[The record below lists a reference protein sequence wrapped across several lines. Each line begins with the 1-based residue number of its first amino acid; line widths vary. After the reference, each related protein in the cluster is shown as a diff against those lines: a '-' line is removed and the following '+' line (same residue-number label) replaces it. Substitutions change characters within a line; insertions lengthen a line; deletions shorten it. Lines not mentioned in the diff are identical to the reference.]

1 MPEAVIV
8 AIGRTPVGRAVKG
21 SLVDKRPDDLGA
33 FVVDEVLNRIPEL
46 DRHDID
52 DVICG
57 CALPGG
63 EQAHNLGRIISILA
77 GVDAPGTTVNRYCAS
92 SLQAARMAFH
102 AIKAGEGD
110 AFISVGVESVTRSPL
125 GVYADQPETHNPRLF
140 DGNRE
145 EKPNAYISMGETA
158 EKVADQCGVT
168 REDMDRFAVQSHARA
183 LKAQENGAFDRE
195 IIPVPLLNGDQLS
208 KDEGPRSGT
217 TEETLAGLRPVFRKG
232 GRVTA
237 GNSCPLN
244 DGAAAAVI
252 MSDTRAKQLG
262 IKPIARIVSTGVSA
276 LEPELMGLG
285 PVEASRQA
293 LRRAGMAIDD
303 VDVVEINEAFAA
315 QVIPAAQQI
324 GVDPFSEK
332 LNPSGGAIALG
343 HPFGMTGIRILTTLI
358 NGLATRDET
367 VGLETMCIG
376 GGQGM
381 AMVIERLS

>member
-1 MPEAVIV
+1 MPEAVIA

-33 FVVDEVLNRIPEL
+33 FVVNEVLNRISQL
-46 DRHDID
+46 DRHEIE

-77 GVDAPGTTVNRYCAS
+77 GVDAPGTTVNRYCSS

-125 GVYADQPETHNPRLF
+125 GLYADQPETHNPRLF
-140 DGNRE
+140 NGNRE
-145 EKPNAYISMGETA
+145 EKSNAYISMGETA
-158 EKVADQCGVT
+158 ENVADQCGVT

-183 LKAQENGAFDRE
+183 VKAQENGAFDRE
-195 IIPVPLLNGDQLS
+195 IISVPLLNGDRMS
-208 KDEGPRSGT
+208 KDEGPRPGT
-217 TEETLAGLRPVFRKG
+217 TEATLGGLRPVFRKG

-262 IKPIARIVSTGVSA
+262 IEPIARIVSTGVSA

-293 LRRAGMAIDD
+293 LQRAGMTIDD
-303 VDVVEINEAFAA
+303 VDIVEINEAFAA

-381 AMVIERLS
+381 AMVVERLN

>member
-33 FVVDEVLNRIPEL
+33 LVVDEVLNRIPEF

-92 SLQAARMAFH
+92 SLQAVRMAFH

-110 AFISVGVESVTRSPL
+110 AFITVGVESVTRSPL

-293 LRRAGMAIDD
+293 LQRAGVTIDD

-381 AMVIERLS
+381 AMVLELLN

>member
-195 IIPVPLLNGDQLS
+195 IIPVPLLNGDQMS

-217 TEETLAGLRPVFRKG
+217 TEETLAGLRPGFRKG

>member
-1 MPEAVIV
+1 MPEAVIA

-33 FVVDEVLNRIPEL
+33 FVVDEVLNRVPQL

-77 GVDAPGTTVNRYCAS
+77 GVDAPGTTVNRYCSS

-125 GVYADQPETHNPRLF
+125 GLYADQPETHNSRLF
-140 DGNRE
+140 SGNRE
-145 EKPNAYISMGETA
+145 DKANAYISMGETA
-158 EKVADQCGVT
+158 ENVADKCAVT
-168 REDMDRFAVQSHARA
+168 REDMDRLAAQSHTRA
-183 LKAQENGAFDRE
+183 LEAQQNGTFDRE
-195 IIPVPLLNGDQLS
+195 IIPVSLLNGDRMT
-208 KDEGPRSGT
+208 KDEGPRPGT
-217 TEETLAGLRPVFRKG
+217 TEEKLAGLRPVFRKG

-252 MSDTRAKQLG
+252 MSDTKAKRLG
-262 IKPIARIVSTGVSA
+262 IEPIARIVSTGVSA

-285 PVEASRQA
+285 PVQASAQA
-293 LRRAGMAIDD
+293 LERAGMTIDD

-315 QVIPAAQQI
+315 QVIPSAQQI

-343 HPFGMTGIRILTTLI
+343 HPFGMTGVRILTTLI
-358 NGLATRDET
+358 NALATRGET
-367 VGLETMCIG
+367 VGLETMCVG

-381 AMVIERLS
+381 AMIVERLN

>member
-33 FVVDEVLNRIPEL
+33 FVVDQVLNRIPQF
-46 DRHDID
+46 DRHDIE

-125 GVYADQPETHNPRLF
+125 GLYADQPETQNPRLF
-140 DGNRE
+140 NGNRE

-168 REDMDRFAVQSHARA
+168 REDMDRFAVQSHTRA

-195 IIPVPLLNGDQLS
+195 IIPVPLLNGDRMS
-208 KDEGPRSGT
+208 KDEGPRPGT
-217 TEETLAGLRPVFRKG
+217 TEETLGGLRPVFRKG

-252 MSDTRAKQLG
+252 MSDTKAKQLG
-262 IKPIARIVSTGVSA
+262 IEPIARIVSTGVSA

-293 LRRAGMAIDD
+293 LQRAGMTIDD
-303 VDVVEINEAFAA
+303 VDIVEINEAFAA
-315 QVIPAAQQI
+315 QVIPAARQI

-381 AMVIERLS
+381 AMMVERLN

>member
-1 MPEAVIV
+1 MPEAVIA

-33 FVVDEVLNRIPEL
+33 FVVDEVLNRIPQL

-77 GVDAPGTTVNRYCAS
+77 GVNAPGTTVNRYCSS

-125 GVYADQPETHNPRLF
+125 GLYADQPETHNPRLF
-140 DGNRE
+140 NGNRE
-145 EKPNAYISMGETA
+145 EKPNAYMSMGETA
-158 EKVADQCGVT
+158 ENVADQCAVT
-168 REDMDRFAVQSHARA
+168 REDMDRFAAQSHTRA
-183 LKAQENGAFDRE
+183 VKAQENGTFERE
-195 IIPVPLLNGDQLS
+195 IIPVSLLNGDLMTT
-208 KDEGPRSGT
+208 DEGPRPGT

-252 MSDTRAKQLG
+252 MSDTKAKQLG
-262 IKPIARIVSTGVSA
+262 IEPIARIVSTGVSA

-285 PVEASRQA
+285 PVEASNQA
-293 LRRAGMAIDD
+293 LQRAGMTIDD
-303 VDVVEINEAFAA
+303 VDIVEINEAFAA
-315 QVIPAAQQI
+315 QVIPSAQQI

-343 HPFGMTGIRILTTLI
+343 HPFGMTGVRILTTLI
-358 NGLATRDET
+358 NGLTTRDET
-367 VGLETMCIG
+367 VGLETMCVG

-381 AMVIERLS
+381 AMIVERLN

>member
-8 AIGRTPVGRAVKG
+8 AIGRTPVGRAAKG
-21 SLVDKRPDDLGA
+21 ALVDTRPDDLGA
-33 FVVDEVLNRIPEL
+33 LVVDQVLNRIPQF
-46 DRHDID
+46 DRHEID

-77 GVDAPGTTVNRYCAS
+77 GVDAPGTTVNRYCSS

-125 GVYADQPETHNPRLF
+125 GVYADQPETHNRRLF
-140 DGNRE
+140 EGNRE
-145 EKPNAYISMGETA
+145 EMPNAYISMGETA
-158 EKVADQCGVT
+158 ERVADQCGVT
-168 REDMDRFAVQSHARA
+168 REDMDRFAVQSHTRA
-183 LKAQENGAFDRE
+183 LKAQVNGAFERE
-195 IIPVPLLNGDQLS
+195 IIPVPLLNGDHMSQ
-208 KDEGPRSGT
+208 DEGPRSGT
-217 TEETLAGLRPVFRKG
+217 TEESLAALRPVFRKG

-252 MSDTRAKQLG
+252 MSDTRAKALG
-262 IKPIARIVSTGVSA
+262 IRPIARIVSTGVSA

-293 LRRAGMAIDD
+293 LERAGMTIDD
-303 VDVVEINEAFAA
+303 VDIVEINEAFAA
-315 QVIPAAQQI
+315 QVIPAALQI

-343 HPFGMTGIRILTTLI
+343 HPFGMTGIRILTTLL

-367 VGLETMCIG
+367 IGLETMCIG

-381 AMVIERLS
+381 AMVLERLG

>member
-1 MPEAVIV
+1 MPEAVIA

-33 FVVDEVLNRIPEL
+33 FVVDEVLNRIPQL
-46 DRHDID
+46 DRHEIE

-77 GVDAPGTTVNRYCAS
+77 GVDAPGTTVNRYCSS

-125 GVYADQPETHNPRLF
+125 GLYADQPETHNSRLF
-140 DGNRE
+140 PGNRE
-145 EKPNAYISMGETA
+145 EMPNAYMSMGETA
-158 EKVADQCGVT
+158 ENVADQCAVT

-183 LKAQENGAFDRE
+183 VKAQENGTFERE
-195 IIPVPLLNGDQLS
+195 IIPVSLLNGDQMT
-208 KDEGPRSGT
+208 KDEGPRPGT
-217 TEETLAGLRPVFRKG
+217 TEEALAGLRPVFRKG

-252 MSDTRAKQLG
+252 MSDTKAKQLG
-262 IKPIARIVSTGVSA
+262 IEPIARIVSTGVSA
-276 LEPELMGLG
+276 IEPELMGLG
-285 PVEASRQA
+285 PVEASKQA
-293 LRRAGMAIDD
+293 LQRAGMTIGD
-303 VDVVEINEAFAA
+303 VDIVEINEAFAA
-315 QVIPAAQQI
+315 QVIPSAQQI

-343 HPFGMTGIRILTTLI
+343 HPFGMTGVRILTTLI
-358 NGLATRDET
+358 NGLTTRDET

-381 AMVIERLS
+381 AMIVERLN

>member
-1 MPEAVIV
+1 MPEAVIA

-33 FVVDEVLNRIPEL
+33 FVVDEVLNRIPQL
-46 DRHDID
+46 DRRDVD

-77 GVDAPGTTVNRYCAS
+77 GVDAPGTTVNRYCSS

-125 GVYADQPETHNPRLF
+125 GLYADQPETHNPRLF

-145 EKPNAYISMGETA
+145 EKPNAYMSMGETA
-158 EKVADQCGVT
+158 ENVADQCAVT
-168 REDMDRFAVQSHARA
+168 REDMDRFAAQSHARA
-183 LKAQENGAFDRE
+183 VKAQENGTFERE
-195 IIPVPLLNGDQLS
+195 IIPVSLLNGDQMT
-208 KDEGPRSGT
+208 KDEGPRPGT

-252 MSDTRAKQLG
+252 MSDTKAKQLC
-262 IKPIARIVSTGVSA
+262 IEPIARIVSTGVSA

-285 PVEASRQA
+285 PVEASKQA
-293 LRRAGMAIDD
+293 LMRAGMTIDD
-303 VDVVEINEAFAA
+303 VDIVEINEAFAA
-315 QVIPAAQQI
+315 QVIPSAQQI
-324 GVDPFSEK
+324 GVDPFSET
-332 LNPSGGAIALG
+332 LNPAGGAIALG
-343 HPFGMTGIRILTTLI
+343 HPFGMTGVRILTTLI
-358 NGLATRDET
+358 NGLTTRDET
-367 VGLETMCIG
+367 VGLETMCVG

-381 AMVIERLS
+381 AMIVERLN

>member
-168 REDMDRFAVQSHARA
+168 REDMDRFAVQSHVRA

-195 IIPVPLLNGDQLS
+195 IIPVPLLNGDQMS

-358 NGLATRDET
+358 NGLATSDQT

>member
-21 SLVDKRPDDLGA
+21 ALVDKRPDDLGA
-33 FVVDEVLNRIPEL
+33 LVVDQVLNRIPQF
-46 DRHDID
+46 DRHEID

-77 GVDAPGTTVNRYCAS
+77 GVDAPGTTVNRYCSS

-125 GVYADQPETHNPRLF
+125 GVYADQPETHNVRLF
-140 DGNRE
+140 EGNRE
-145 EKPNAYISMGETA
+145 EMPNAYISMGETA
-158 EKVADQCGVT
+158 ERVADQCGVT
-168 REDMDRFAVQSHARA
+168 REDMDRFAVQSHVRA
-183 LKAQENGAFDRE
+183 LKAQGNGAFERE
-195 IIPVPLLNGDQLS
+195 IIPVPLLNGDQMS
-208 KDEGPRSGT
+208 QDEGPRSGT
-217 TEETLAGLRPVFRKG
+217 TEESLAGLRPVFRKG

-252 MSDTRAKQLG
+252 MSATRAKQLG
-262 IKPIARIVSTGVSA
+262 IEPIARIVSTGVSA

-293 LRRAGMAIDD
+293 LKRAGMTIDD
-303 VDVVEINEAFAA
+303 VDIVEINEAFAA

-343 HPFGMTGIRILTTLI
+343 HPFGMTGVRILTTLL

-381 AMVIERLS
+381 AMVLERLN

>member
-8 AIGRTPVGRAVKG
+8 SIGRTPVGRAVKG

-33 FVVDEVLNRIPEL
+33 FVVEQVLNRIPQL
-46 DRHDID
+46 DRHEID

-77 GVDAPGTTVNRYCAS
+77 DVGAPGTTVNRYCSS
-92 SLQAARMAFH
+92 SLQTTRMAFH

-125 GVYADQPETHNPRLF
+125 GLYADQPETHNPRLF
-140 DGNRE
+140 NGNRE

-158 EKVADQCGVT
+158 ENVADRCAVT
-168 REDMDRFAVQSHARA
+168 REDMDKFAAQSHTRA
-183 LKAQENGAFDRE
+183 LRAQVDGTFEHE
-195 IIPVPLLNGDQLS
+195 IIPVSLQNGDQLS
-208 KDEGPRSGT
+208 RDEGPRPGT

-252 MSDTRAKQLG
+252 MSDTKAKQLG
-262 IKPIARIVSTGVSA
+262 IEPVARIVSTGVSA
-276 LEPELMGLG
+276 LDPEVMGLG
-285 PVEASRQA
+285 PVDSTAQA
-293 LRRAGMAIDD
+293 LARAGMTIED
-303 VDVVEINEAFAA
+303 VDIVEINEAFAA
-315 QVIPAAQQI
+315 QVIPSAQQMGI
-324 GVDPFSEK
+324 DPFGEQ

-343 HPFGMTGIRILTTLI
+343 HPFGMTGVRMLTTLI
-358 NGLATRDET
+358 NGLKMRDKT
-367 VGLETMCIG
+367 IGLETMCVG

-381 AMVIERLS
+381 AMIVERLN

>member
-21 SLVDKRPDDLGA
+21 ALVDKRPDDLGA
-33 FVVDEVLNRIPEL
+33 LVVDQVLNRIPQF
-46 DRHDID
+46 DRHEID

-77 GVDAPGTTVNRYCAS
+77 GVDAPGTTVNRYCSS

-125 GVYADQPETHNPRLF
+125 GVYADQPETHNVRLF
-140 DGNRE
+140 EGNRE
-145 EKPNAYISMGETA
+145 EMPNAYISMGETA
-158 EKVADQCGVT
+158 ERVADQCGVT

-183 LKAQENGAFDRE
+183 LKAQGNGAFERE
-195 IIPVPLLNGDQLS
+195 IIPVPLLNGDQMS
-208 KDEGPRSGT
+208 QDEGPRSGT
-217 TEETLAGLRPVFRKG
+217 TEESLAGLRPVFRKG

-252 MSDTRAKQLG
+252 MSATRAKQLG
-262 IKPIARIVSTGVSA
+262 IEPIARIVSTGVSA

-293 LRRAGMAIDD
+293 LKRAGMTIDD
-303 VDVVEINEAFAA
+303 VDIVEINEAFAA

-343 HPFGMTGIRILTTLI
+343 HPFGMTGVRILTTLL

-381 AMVIERLS
+381 AMVLERLN